1 MLQLDES
8 ELCHLHAVDQGR
20 IHRLRSAPQGFSFLF
35 LDWKK
40 NTFEC
45 LASSE
50 GALAWALK
58 GERKVA
64 ELKSKKRPLYR
75 QRQVRKYGGV
85 LIEMTLDG

>member
-1 MLQLDES
+1 M
-8 ELCHLHAVDQGR
+8 
-20 IHRLRSAPQGFSFLF
+20 
-35 LDWKK
+35 DWKK
-40 NTFEC
+40 STFEY
-45 LASSE
+45 LASFE

>member
-1 MLQLDES
+1 M
-8 ELCHLHAVDQGR
+8 
-20 IHRLRSAPQGFSFLF
+20 
-35 LDWKK
+35 
-40 NTFEC
+40 EC
-45 LASSE
+45 LASFE

-64 ELKSKKRPLYR
+64 ELMSEKRPLYR